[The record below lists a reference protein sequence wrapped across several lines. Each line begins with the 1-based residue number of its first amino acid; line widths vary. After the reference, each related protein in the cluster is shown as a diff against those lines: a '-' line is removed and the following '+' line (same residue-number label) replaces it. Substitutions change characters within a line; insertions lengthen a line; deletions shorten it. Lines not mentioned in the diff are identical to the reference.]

1 MVRRLS
7 ETTRKMAEEALT
19 GKWGKALEPTKLV
32 LTKKENKEPN
42 AYLRSAYCVRHIAEK
57 GPIRILPEEKLV
69 GACTLAESPMHVT
82 PVRDPDGNIAI
93 GSLSHCTPGFYEV
106 LEIGL
111 KGLRSHVDE
120 RLARGN
126 LDKDQIKFLHSL
138 QITLD
143 AMGTWHKRYIALLRK
158 LIRESD
164 GELKLHYEQVLK
176 NLKNV
181 PENKPKNFRE
191 AIQSLLFMFV
201 FMRQCG
207 DWPGIGRIDVM
218 LGKYLEKDLKARKI
232 TLDEAREYIAHF
244 WIKGCEW
251 IGRSEIFDGSGDG
264 QHYQNIILS
273 GVDKDGNEV
282 VNDVTYLVLDVVEE
296 LRISDFPIAVR
307 VSKRTPEKLF
317 RRIAEVQ
324 RLGSGTVAIYNNDFI
339 INNLYNFGYPLEE
352 ARNFANDGCWEIQIP
367 GKTCFSYHPI
377 DILVC
382 LQQALGLEEGTDAVD
397 YPTFEDLYKAYDAR
411 VQHIIG
417 QLMEGADNFGYNGIA
432 NTLFSLFTDGCIESA
447 KGYYHGGAK
456 YKVLSP
462 HTGGVPDVANELYAI
477 KKLVYDEKKFTL
489 SQVREFLRSD
499 WQGNE
504 PLRQQMLKE
513 CDHYGNG
520 HPEVDEMA
528 RRVLHDFSRFAKEIP
543 ERNGVKRPA
552 GISTFG
558 REVSWR
564 EGRKATFDGHKAGE
578 ILAANLTP
586 TPGTDK
592 NGPTA
597 GITSHCSL
605 DLTCLVNGTAL
616 DMKIS
621 PSAVRGEDGIKAM
634 VGLYKTFIEKGGI
647 FIHIDVVDNKTL
659 LDAAAHPEKYPT
671 LAVRVSGWS
680 ARFVTLNPHWQ
691 QMIIKKTEQH

>member
-1 MVRRLS
+1 
-7 ETTRKMAEEALT
+7 
-19 GKWGKALEPTKLV
+19 
-32 LTKKENKEPN
+32 
-42 AYLRSAYCVRHIAEK
+42 
-57 GPIRILPEEKLV
+57 
-69 GACTLAESPMHVT
+69 
-82 PVRDPDGNIAI
+82 
-93 GSLSHCTPGFYEV
+93 
-106 LEIGL
+106 
-111 KGLRSHVDE
+111 
-120 RLARGN
+120 
-126 LDKDQIKFLHSL
+126 
-138 QITLD
+138 
-143 AMGTWHKRYIALLRK
+143 
-158 LIRESD
+158 
-164 GELKLHYEQVLK
+164 
-176 NLKNV
+176 
-181 PENKPKNFRE
+181 
-191 AIQSLLFMFV
+191 
-201 FMRQCG
+201 
-207 DWPGIGRIDVM
+207 
-218 LGKYLEKDLKARKI
+218 
-232 TLDEAREYIAHF
+232 
-244 WIKGCEW
+244 
-251 IGRSEIFDGSGDG
+251 
-264 QHYQNIILS
+264 
-273 GVDKDGNEV
+273 
-282 VNDVTYLVLDVVEE
+282 
-296 LRISDFPIAVR
+296 
-307 VSKRTPEKLF
+307 
-317 RRIAEVQ
+317 
-324 RLGSGTVAIYNNDFI
+324 
-339 INNLYNFGYPLEE
+339 
-352 ARNFANDGCWEIQIP
+352 
-367 GKTCFSYHPI
+367 
-377 DILVC
+377 
-382 LQQALGLEEGTDAVD
+382 
-397 YPTFEDLYKAYDAR
+397 
-411 VQHIIG
+411 
-417 QLMEGADNFGYNGIA
+417 MEGADNFGYNGIA

-597 GITSHCSL
+597 VITSHCSL